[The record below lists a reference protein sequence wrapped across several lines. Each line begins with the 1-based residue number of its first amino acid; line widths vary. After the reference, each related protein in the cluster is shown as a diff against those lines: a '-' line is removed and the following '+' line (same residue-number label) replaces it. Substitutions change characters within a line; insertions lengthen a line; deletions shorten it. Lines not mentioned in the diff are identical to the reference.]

1 MQSGYDEFKTLLLP
15 PREPSDRLP
24 RELLEWYETNV
35 KKAKGSGD
43 DARDGEL
50 TVTDGKQLVSVH
62 ESSPLRAINTE

>member
-35 KKAKGSGD
+35 KKAKGSAD
-43 DARDGEL
+43 DPRDGEL
-50 TVTDGKQLVSVH
+50 TVTDGKSLLM
-62 ESSPLRAINTE
+62 EGRNPRWLLFI